1 MKIVTVNMIYV
12 LQLLTK
18 KKKKNLILVAINTVY
33 FILGGST
40 HNKEIVDS
48 FQFEHCFLLY
58 IFLLL
63 LY

>member
-12 LQLLTK
+12 LQLLI